1 MADMHWF
8 RWHHGLVTDPK
19 LGLIAKKAGTSM
31 AEVIAIWAFLLEAAS
46 ASEDRGNPGTPDVEA
61 IDFALGVQEGTTQ
74 RVYGLMQDRALIDS
88 DTGRL
93 AAWERRQPKRER
105 DDETSADRKRK
116 QRAREASGVTAG
128 TSKGHT
134 ESGSV
139 TPCHA
144 TSRQVTPRGEER
156 REDKKTPPYPP
167 QAGEVGGNELKT
179 STKAGTV
186 CKAIRAKGVIDV
198 SPSSPKLRALIDK
211 GVGVETFEQAAE
223 ICTRAHPAKGMG
235 YLLGIVER
243 QLREAAGTGERPGMS
258 QTAWDESRATIE
270 ATAEELGI
278 GRWREFNL
286 GTDHEHWPAYFRRV
300 KDAFE
305 RDTRGREGCYAAEL
319 EMVSR

>member
-8 RWHHGLVTDPK
+8 RWHHGTVTDPK
-19 LGLIAKKAGTSM
+19 FGLIAKKAGTSV
-31 AEVIAIWAFLLEAAS
+31 AEVIAIWAYLLEAAS
-46 ASEDRGNPGTPDVEA
+46 ASEERGHPGTPDFES
-61 IDFALGVQEGTTQ
+61 IDFALGVDEGATA

-105 DDETSADRKRK
+105 DDETSSDRKRR
-116 QRAREASGVTAG
+116 QREREGASVTAAVPP
-128 TSKGHT
+128 SHT
-134 ESGSV
+134 ESISV

-167 QAGEVGGNELKT
+167 QAGEVGGHEIRI
-179 STKAGTV
+179 STKAETV
-186 CKAIRAKGVIDV
+186 CRAIRAKGVTDV
-198 SPSSPKLRALIDK
+198 SPSNPKLRALIDK
-211 GVGVETFEQAAE
+211 GVGVETFVQAAE
-223 ICTRAHPAKGMG
+223 ICTRAHPAKGVE

-243 QLREAAGTGERPGMS
+243 RLREAVNIGERPGVP
-258 QTAWDESRATIE
+258 QAAWDQSRASIE
-270 ATAEELGI
+270 AKAEALGI

-286 GTDHEHWPAYFRRV
+286 GPDHEHWPAYLRRV
-300 KDAFE
+300 KEAAKRE
-305 RDTRGREGCYAAEL
+305 ATGPQGRCAADL

>member
-8 RWHHGLVTDPK
+8 RWHHGTVTDPK
-19 LGLIAKKAGTSM
+19 FGLIAKKAGTSV
-31 AEVIAIWAFLLEAAS
+31 AEVIAIWAYLLEAAS
-46 ASEDRGNPGTPDVEA
+46 ASEERGHPGMPDFES
-61 IDFALGVQEGTTQ
+61 IDFALGVDEGTTA
-74 RVYGLMQDRALIDS
+74 RVYGLMRDRSLIDS

-116 QRAREASGVTAG
+116 QREREASGVTAG
-128 TSKGHT
+128 VSAGHT
-134 ESGSV
+134 ESISV

-156 REDKKTPPYPP
+156 RRDKRTPPYPP
-167 QAGEVGGNELKT
+167 QAGEVGGDESQN

-186 CKAIRAKGVIDV
+186 CKAIRAKGLRDV
-198 SPSSPKLRALIDK
+198 SPSNPKLRALIDK
-211 GVGVETFEQAAE
+211 GVGVETFVQAAE
-223 ICTRAHPAKGMG
+223 ICTRAHPAKGME

-243 QLREAAGTGERPGMS
+243 QLREAADIGERPGLP
-258 QTAWDESRATIE
+258 QAAWDQSRASIE
-270 ATAEELGI
+270 AKAEALGI

-286 GTDHEHWPAYFRRV
+286 GPDHEHWPAYLRRV
-300 KDAFE
+300 KEAVE
-305 RDTRGREGCYAAEL
+305 REARGPQGRCAADL

>member
-31 AEVIAIWAFLLEAAS
+31 AEVIAVWACLLEAAS
-46 ASEDRGNPGTPDVEA
+46 ASEDRGNPGAPDVEA
-61 IDFALGVQEGTTQ
+61 IDFALGVREGTTQ

-116 QRAREASGVTAG
+116 QREREASGVTAG
-128 TSKGHT
+128 VGAGHT
-134 ESGSV
+134 ESGHV

-156 REDKKTPPYPP
+156 RRDKKTPPYPP
-167 QAGEVGGNELKT
+167 QAGEVGGEESQI

-186 CKAIRAKGVIDV
+186 CRAIRARGVTDV
-198 SPSSPKLRALIDK
+198 SPSHPKLRALIDK
-211 GVGVETFEQAAE
+211 GVGVETFAQAAE
-223 ICTRAHPAKGMG
+223 ICTRAHPVKGME

-243 QLREAAGTGERPGMS
+243 QLREAVDIGERPGLP
-258 QTAWDESRATIE
+258 QAVWDQSRASIE
-270 ATAEELGI
+270 AKAEALGI
-278 GRWREFNL
+278 GRWREFDL
-286 GTDHEHWPAYFRRV
+286 GPDHEHWPAYLLRV
-300 KDAFE
+300 RDAVE
-305 RDTRGREGCYAAEL
+305 REARGPEGRSTADL